1 MAGGRFDGWEV
12 EDLLAAVAE
21 QDRDA
26 FAELYRRT
34 SAKLY
39 AVTLRILGEASRTD
53 DAVHDVFV
61 RVWRSAGSY
70 DAARGRPIT
79 WLATMAR
86 NVAIDIRR
94 REMARGGGRFAEIEL
109 DDIVDRDG
117 SASAEQLAALQICLK
132 RLDPEQR
139 QLVVAAYLNGDSRE
153 ELAER
158 TNRPIGTI
166 KSWLHRSLAALKAC
180 LDG

>member
-1 MAGGRFDGWEV
+1 MGGGRFEHWQI
-12 EDLLAAVAE
+12 EDLLAAIAE

-26 FAELYRRT
+26 FAELYRRMA
-34 SAKLY
+34 AKLY
-39 AVTLRILGEASRTD
+39 AVVLRILQEPARTD
-53 DAVHDVFV
+53 DAVHDIFV
-61 RVWRSAGSY
+61 RIWRSAGSY
-70 DAARGRPIT
+70 DATRGRPVT

-86 NVAIDIRR
+86 NVAIDLRR
-94 REMARGGGRFAEIEL
+94 RDIARGGGRFADIEL
-109 DDIVDRDG
+109 DDIVQ
-117 SASAEQLAALQICLK
+117 ASGPTSEQLAALRACLE

-158 TNRPIGTI
+158 AARPIGTI
-166 KSWLHRSLAALKAC
+166 KSWLHRSLNALKTC